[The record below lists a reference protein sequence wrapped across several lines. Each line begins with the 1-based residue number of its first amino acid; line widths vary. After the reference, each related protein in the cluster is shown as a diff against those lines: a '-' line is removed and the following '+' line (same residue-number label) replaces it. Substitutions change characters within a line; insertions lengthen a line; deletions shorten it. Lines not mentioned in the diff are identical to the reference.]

1 MPSGCGRLEASPDFE
16 TAMDSTRLKA
26 ALGPWMRLET
36 WHTFHPL
43 DEQRLHRAL
52 AAAFEVVGTPADA
65 LELETAMLEL
75 AREHHGEVTQDQ
87 LEVIDECA
95 QLGETISLYLHT
107 TR

>member
-1 MPSGCGRLEASPDFE
+1 ME
-16 TAMDSTRLKA
+16 THRLKA
-26 ALGPWMRLET
+26 ALDPWMRLET

-43 DEQRLHRAL
+43 DEQRFHRAL

-87 LEVIDECA
+87 LEIIDECG
-95 QLGETISLYLHT
+95 QLGEAISLYLHN
-107 TR
+107 TRKSARQGAD